1 MVGVVDGSW
10 WYTSDFHMG
19 EQISC
24 SFILQTYKQ
33 GFPFFFFFFNL
44 NYNLSLFLE
53 VRYMAKAC
61 CWLA

>member
-33 GFPFFFFFFNL
+33 GFPFFFFFL
-44 NYNLSLFLE
+44 ILTTIFL
-53 VRYMAKAC
+53 YFWKYDI
-61 CWLA
+61 WLKPAAG